1 MDVLK
6 FFSVV
11 DQEKNSLDNLKYKGF
26 NGLSKG
32 SSTEEMRKGWIGFL
46 LDYEK

>member
-1 MDVLK
+1 MDVLI

-32 SSTEEMRKGWIGFL
+32 PTTKKNEERLDWIL
-46 LDYEK
+46 T